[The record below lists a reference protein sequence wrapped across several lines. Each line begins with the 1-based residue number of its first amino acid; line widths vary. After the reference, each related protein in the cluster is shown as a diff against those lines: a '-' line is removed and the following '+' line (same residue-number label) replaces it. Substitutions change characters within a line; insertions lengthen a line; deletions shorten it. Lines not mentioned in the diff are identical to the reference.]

1 MDSSDEGHGLS
12 ERSDLFYHGVI
23 VKLFP
28 KNNMGVVRTE
38 SGREIT
44 FSYNLVIVLGGSKSP
59 NDLREGQMI
68 GYDLGWT
75 ANGLRVTKI
84 KIYPSSQPDESQSK
98 LEGQGS
104 QGQKLPS

>member
-1 MDSSDEGHGLS
+1 MNSSDEGHGLS

-59 NDLREGQMI
+59 NDLREGQKI

-84 KIYPSSQPDESQSK
+84 KVYPSSQTDESQSK